1 MATLTVR
8 NIPDALHQALR
19 ARASRHDHS
28 LQAEVRDILEAATL
42 PQGRL
47 RLGSLLA
54 DISRQAMRVDLE
66 SAPVETRQRR
76 KGGRASSRK

>member
-19 ARASRHDHS
+19 VRASRHDHS
-28 LQAEVRDILEAATL
+28 LQAEVRDILEAAAM

-54 DISRQAMRVDLE
+54 DISRQARRIDLE
-66 SAPVETRQRR
+66 SHPLQTRVRR
-76 KGGRASSRK
+76 KGGRAGSPK